1 MPGELRVMERDLTEL
16 EGRAAFG
23 GFIGPL
29 RLVDQVRTTEPWL
42 FDGNA
47 HCPVDP
53 PTVGERLW
61 QHAEHP
67 LGWLA
72 VLRRH
77 RTVTATET
85 PTVEQLT
92 DYFALCVA
100 CHFTSC
106 ASWVPTDVD
115 TKIRA
120 HLWFMPREEAER
132 EAMVRVALATL
143 TWDLRPV
150 STRHIATEHGFIS
163 GHGGECLS
171 VILGGMLAMQKAG
184 DVERARILHESAMAE
199 LVREAAGFESVLATR
214 GRELDVLK
222 LAAAITHN
230 AGDVDQGLSAEFGT
244 KFGLSER
251 PLYAKLAHGGN
262 ERFGGS
268 FARAANIYKTL
279 MASEGHRN
287 YPLREIRPLRKD
299 PRLLFPI
306 APFLDEWGELLARF
320 DGFNDAD
327 RAEIAGGLLTAPRRV
342 TGQQGYY
349 RALAGLNA
357 GLNGGLESSA
367 IVSRLGSAAKKA
379 LKDTELRKLMA
390 VPRQSFESS
399 MKKKLLALL

>member
-1 MPGELRVMERDLTEL
+1 MTERDLASL

-29 RLVDQVRTTEPWL
+29 RLVDQVRTTNPWL

-61 QHAEHP
+61 QQAEHP
-67 LGWLA
+67 HGWLGL
-72 VLRRH
+72 LRRH
-77 RTVTATET
+77 QLVTATET
-85 PTVEQLT
+85 PTTEQWT

-120 HLWFMPREEAER
+120 HLWFMPREETER
-132 EAMVRVALATL
+132 EAMLRVALATL

-150 STRHIATEHGFIS
+150 STRHIATEQGSIS

-171 VILGGMLAMQKAG
+171 VILGGMLGMQKAG
-184 DVERARILHESAMAE
+184 DAERAQLLHEAALAE
-199 LVREAAGFESVLATR
+199 ITRQAAGFDSVVATR
-214 GRELDVLK
+214 GRELDVMK

-244 KFGLSER
+244 KCGLAER

-268 FARAANIYKTL
+268 FARAANIYKAL
-279 MASEGHRN
+279 MSPEGHRN
-287 YPLREIRPLRKD
+287 YPLREIRPLRRD

-320 DGFNDAD
+320 EGFSDAD
-327 RAEIAGGLLTAPRRV
+327 RAEVVGGLLTAPRRV

-349 RALAGLNA
+349 RALAGLDA
-357 GLNGGLESSA
+357 GLSGGLDSPA
-367 IVSRLGSAAKKA
+367 IVNRLGSSAKKA
-379 LKDTELRKLMA
+379 LKDTELRKLVA
-390 VPRQSFESS
+390 IPRHSFESS